1 MNGNLLGLFWDCI
14 IEELRDVLLPVFVT
28 FITLAGLLTVLV
40 LSLMAVSGCG
50 PSLKDFPRVLI
61 HNDSAVIVVPETKDP
76 KAKLYYISRQDDKW
90 DLRQTID
97 LTPHLDGWFCNLFSY
112 SETFDRQGDEETK
125 QVHAIAM
132 NDRWLAIS
140 VCEKRPHNNPRDKS
154 LMKQNGV
161 LLFTKMGGM
170 WGFHSK
176 LVPQNSLWDVNVTT
190 IPFIALTD
198 NDQLL
203 IASPWHLEGERVGA
217 LYCYQLNI
225 DSEPV
230 LSQTLLPPKE
240 QFREFIDSIAN
251 AKYGISATGF
261 ATEFFIAGDLLLICD
276 QMLPLL
282 REPTKNDMYSSSKD
296 MFVYESVNGN
306 WEYRFCYRD
315 VLGKDDKNG
324 DLYYDYAS
332 RRGHYIFSNGS
343 LFSYV
348 GERDFGKNEMTYEIL
363 KLKYAD
369 GKVLDVSTDS
379 LVTQDDDAA
388 PMLQLPDTY
397 ILKWLGH
404 YERFALTPP
413 SDDQDGHFTAP
424 KWTVFDSDER
434 TYNLVADTLKKEY
447 YYSTY
452 YKGEKMIKEKKNT
465 YENVEDIPIVKQSI
479 DKNRIITSYAFPHCY
494 DDDYPTL
501 QDAEVWAGV
510 NIYEIDPETGPKRVF
525 RMTTSHNRDLEV
537 VPVSEEHP

>member
-1 MNGNLLGLFWDCI
+1 MIGRFLGFIRYCI
-14 IEELRDVLLPVFVT
+14 THELRVDMVT
-28 FITLAGLLTVLV
+28 LGVCVAF
-40 LSLMAVSGCG
+40 LSLVALSGCG
-50 PSLKDFPRVLI
+50 TSLKDYPRVLI
-61 HNDSAVIVVPETKDP
+61 RGDSAVIVVPETRDP
-76 KAKLYYISRQDDKW
+76 KAKLYYVSRQNDKW

-97 LTPHLDGWFCNLFSY
+97 LTPHLDGWFCNLYSY
-112 SETFDRQGDEETK
+112 YETTDRQGDEETN
-125 QVHAIAM
+125 QVHAMAM
-132 NDRWLAIS
+132 NDRWLAIAI
-140 VCEKRPHNNPRDKS
+140 CEKLPRNSVPRS
-154 LMKQNGV
+154 LMKKYGV
-161 LLFTKMGGM
+161 LLFIKTGGI
-170 WGFHSK
+170 WSFHSK
-176 LVPQNSLWDVNVTT
+176 LVPKNFLWDVNMSP
-190 IPFIALTD
+190 IPFIALTND
-198 NDQLL
+198 DQLL
-203 IASPWHLEGERVGA
+203 IANPWHSEAERVGA
-217 LYCYQLNI
+217 LYCYRLNM

-240 QFREFIDSIAN
+240 QFREFIDSS

-261 ATEFFIAGDLLLICD
+261 ATNFFIAGDLLLICD

-315 VLGKDDKNG
+315 VLGKDNESEMLD
-324 DLYYDYAS
+324 YDYAS
-332 RRGHYIFSNGS
+332 RRGHYIFSNGY

-348 GERDFGKNEMTYEIL
+348 GERNFYVGERNFGKNEMMYEIL

-369 GKVLDVSTDS
+369 GKVQDVSTDS

-413 SDDQDGHFTAP
+413 SGDQDSHFTAP
-424 KWTVFDSDER
+424 KWIVFDSDER
-434 TYNLVADTLKKEY
+434 TYNLVADMLKKKY

-452 YKGEKMIKEKKNT
+452 YKGEKVVTEKMNV
-465 YENVEDIPIVKQSI
+465 YENTEAIPIIQQSI
-479 DKNRIITSYAFPHCY
+479 DKNRIITSYAFTYCY

-501 QDAEVWAGV
+501 QAAEVWAGV

-525 RMTTSHNRDLEV
+525 RMTTSRNRDLEV